1 MISLEDIRKSLI
13 KLLHDQFASDGIR
26 IFGEDLEQFRGGE
39 RPGVTENAFPCLHVQ
54 LTPLTSELAM
64 GADSRNKVVLADITY
79 MEETKTT
86 NEAMYDMEEQLEDV
100 LGSGF
105 WVRDMY
111 LCIENLNAT
120 TADDLLHVTFQTE
133 YTRPLPKQEEDV
145 PLFETLSFGRK
156 E

>member
-79 MEETKTT
+79 MEE
-86 NEAMYDMEEQLEDV
+86 QLEDV

>member
-86 NEAMYDMEEQLEDV
+86 NEAMYAMEEQLEDV